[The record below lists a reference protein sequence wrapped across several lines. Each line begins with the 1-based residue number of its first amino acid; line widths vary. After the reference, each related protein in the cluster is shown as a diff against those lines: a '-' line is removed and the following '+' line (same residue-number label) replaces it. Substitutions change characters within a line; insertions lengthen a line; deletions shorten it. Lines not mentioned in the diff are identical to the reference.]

1 MTTDR
6 PNILQATFIAFS
18 LLGMALS
25 TLAVSGGCYRR
36 VVGTKNAPG
45 YTGPIYEA
53 NVAEGNEDLFRTKT
67 VTPTGSYYV
76 D

>member
-1 MTTDR
+1 MTTAPTTR
-6 PNILQATFIAFS
+6 RQTALASIL
-18 LLGMALS
+18 LLAVGLS
-25 TLAVSGGCYRR
+25 TFAVGGGCYRR

-53 NVAEGNEDLFRTKT
+53 NVTEGNEDLFRTKT
-67 VTPTGSYYV
+67 ITPTGSYYV

>member
-6 PNILQATFIAFS
+6 PSHRQATFIAIS
-18 LLGMALS
+18 LCGIAVSM
-25 TLAVSGGCYRR
+25 LAVGGGCYRR

-53 NVAEGNEDLFRTKT
+53 NVTEGNEDLFRTKT

>member
-6 PNILQATFIAFS
+6 PNTLQATFIAISF
-18 LLGMALS
+18 LGMALS
-25 TLAVSGGCYRR
+25 MLAVSGGCYRR

-53 NVAEGNEDLFRTKT
+53 NVTEGNEDLFRTKT